1 MKRAPNGRGVV
12 NRVVTRLRQTYHPT
26 QVILFG
32 SYASGHPTRDSD
44 IDLLIIKE
52 TGKSFYERL
61 FEVRK
66 LVSPVVRGHPFDPIV
81 MTPSE
86 LERRLARGD
95 QFLKQIVTRG
105 KQVYGTRS

>member
-32 SYASGHPTRDSD
+32 SYAYGHPTRDSD

-52 TGKSFYERL
+52 TRKPFYERMV
-61 FEVRK
+61 EVRK
-66 LVSPVVRGHPFDPIV
+66 LVSSVVRGHPFDPIV
-81 MTPSE
+81 MTPAE
-86 LERRLARGD
+86 VERRLARGD
-95 QFLKQIVTRG
+95 QFLQEIVTKG
-105 KQVYGTRS
+105 KRVYCNRS

>member
-1 MKRAPNGRGVV
+1 MKRAPNGTRTIGRIV
-12 NRVVTRLRQTYHPT
+12 RRLRATYRPT

-32 SYASGHPTRDSD
+32 SYAYGHPTRDSD

-52 TGKSFYERL
+52 TGKSFYERM

-66 LVSPVVRGHPFDPIV
+66 LVSGVVRGHPFEPIV
-81 MTPSE
+81 MTPRE

-95 QFLKQIVTRG
+95 QFLKEIVTRG
-105 KQVYGTRS
+105 KRVYGNRS